1 MIQFHNMNN
10 KNDLVYIKFYK
21 FIDDKVYIRK
31 IYFFS
36 IMIHFKER

>member
-10 KNDLVYIKFYK
+10 KNDSVYINFYK
-21 FIDDKVYIRK
+21 LIDNKVYIRK
-31 IYFFS
+31 FYFFS